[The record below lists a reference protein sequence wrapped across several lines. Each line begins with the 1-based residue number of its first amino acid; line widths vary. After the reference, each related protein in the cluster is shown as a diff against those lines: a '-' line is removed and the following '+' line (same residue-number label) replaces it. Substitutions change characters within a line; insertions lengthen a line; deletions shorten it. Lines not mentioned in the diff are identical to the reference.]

1 MEVRKADLGK
11 PDLATRTVPLVLAT
25 DFAVRREGF
34 VEVLD
39 VGRVD
44 LSRGD
49 LPLIESHDA
58 QRLNIGVVRNIR
70 AEGGKLRGLAVFG
83 TSARASEVLADV
95 QAGIVTGVSIGYQLT
110 DEGRP
115 IQLPDG
121 TPAQSFGFLPYEVS
135 LVAVPADP
143 NAGFNRSRP
152 PLSLKKSPTKETT
165 IMNTTTNHGSQSAAE
180 IVALGQMHAKRGG
193 VELAMQFIR
202 QRKGLEEFR
211 SALLDLDN
219 GPTITDTITFDA
231 TRGTEYSMLRAI
243 DAAITGD
250 WRKAGFE
257 REMSQEMARAHGR
270 SPRGIYVPFGSIHST
285 RVMSAGGATTGQAL
299 IPNVHQGFIEM
310 LRNSARVL
318 EAGATV
324 MSGLQGNVDI
334 PRQTAGAT
342 AEWLAEDGAVTPS
355 DMNFNSV
362 TLTPKTCG
370 ALLSWTRRMTHS
382 SLPEMEQLARA
393 DLAQQIALAMDRAAL
408 HGLGSSNQPTGI
420 YAASNVNSVAMG
432 GVPTFGKLIDMA
444 SELGTDNALQG
455 NLAFLTTPGM
465 AGKLAQ
471 TVVAASTDTRMIWEG
486 SMVQGKL
493 VGIDA
498 YSTGQVSA
506 TLGAGSEHGLIL
518 GDFAQMIVGI
528 WGGGVDILVDPYTD
542 ADRGRVRITA
552 FVDMDIALRHPEAF
566 CKATGATIA

>member
-1 MEVRKADLGK
+1 MQVRKADLGK
-11 PDLATRTVPLVLAT
+11 PDLAARTVPLVLAT
-25 DFAVRREGF
+25 DYPVQRSGY

-39 VGRVD
+39 IGRVD

-58 QRLNIGVVRNIR
+58 QRLNIGVIRNIR

-95 QAGIVTGVSIGYQLT
+95 QAGIVTGCSIGYTLI
-110 DEGRP
+110 DEGLP
-115 IQLPDG
+115 IKLPDG
-121 TPAQSFGFLPYEVS
+121 TEAQSFGFMPYECS

-143 NAGFNRSRP
+143 NAGFNRAAQT
-152 PLSLKKSPTKETT
+152 LSLPTHRKP
-165 IMNTTTNHGSQSAAE
+165 IMNPQTNHGSQSAAE
-180 IVALGQMHAKRGG
+180 IIALGEMHASRGG
-193 VELAMQFIR
+193 VEMAMKFIR
-202 QRKGLEEFR
+202 ERRGLEEFR
-211 SALLDLDN
+211 AAILDMPAP
-219 GPTITDTITFDA
+219 PTITDTVTFDA
-231 TRGTEYSMLRAI
+231 TRGVEYSMLRAV

-257 REMSQEMARAHGR
+257 REMSQEMARAYGR
-270 SPRGIYVPFGSIHST
+270 QPRGIFVPFGSIQS
-285 RVMSAGGATTGQAL
+285 RVMSAGGSTTGQAL
-299 IPNVHQGFIEM
+299 VPNVHIGFIEM
-310 LRNSARVL
+310 LRSSARVL
-318 EAGATV
+318 EAGAKV
-324 MSGLQGNVDI
+324 MPGLQGNVDI
-334 PRQTAGAT
+334 PRQTAGAV

-382 SLPEMEQLARA
+382 AVPEMEGLARA
-393 DLAQQIALAMDRAAL
+393 DLAKQIGLAMDRAAL

-420 YAASNVNSVAMG
+420 YAASNVNTVAMG

-444 SELGTDNALQG
+444 AELGTDNALQG

-486 SMVQGKL
+486 PLAEGKL
-493 VGIDA
+493 AGYSA

-518 GDFAQMIVGI
+518 GDFSQMIIGI
-528 WGGGVDILVDPYTD
+528 WGGGVDVLVDPYSD

-552 FVDMDIALRHPEAF
+552 FLDMDIALRHPESF